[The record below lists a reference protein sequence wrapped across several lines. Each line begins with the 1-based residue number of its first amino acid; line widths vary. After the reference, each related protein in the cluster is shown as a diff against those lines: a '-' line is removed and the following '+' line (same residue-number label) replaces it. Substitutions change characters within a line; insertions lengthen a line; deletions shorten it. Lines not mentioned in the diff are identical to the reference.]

1 MTAIRKRLAASGIA
15 FLLAVAAAP
24 VAFSIDVAHASEIK
38 YVVNNVPVTSYDIQR
53 RAAFFK
59 LQRRA
64 GGAKE
69 AAEEM
74 IQQAIRTSEIKR
86 YGIKITDQQ
95 VDDAYGRFA
104 AQNKMQP
111 AQMNEILNQ
120 TGVTPAHFK
129 DYIRSQMGWSQ
140 VLQARYRSSGTL
152 SEQDVVQRMLQKGGN
167 KPKATEYMLQQVVF
181 VVPAADRKALLGKR
195 KREAD
200 ALRARFSGCDKT
212 REFAK
217 GLVDVTVRDL
227 GRVLAPELP
236 PAWADAIKSTQTG
249 SATPARETDRG
260 VEFIGIC
267 SAKEVSDD
275 RVAQMVFQSEATK
288 QGGEAEDYSKKYM
301 EELRKKANIVQR

>member
-1 MTAIRKRLAASGIA
+1 MTAIRKRLVASGIA
-15 FLLAVAAAP
+15 LLLALAVAP
-24 VAFSIDVAHASEIK
+24 VASSIDVVHASEIK
-38 YVVNNVPVTSYDIQR
+38 YVVNNVPITTYDIQR

-59 LQRRA
+59 LQRRN

-69 AAEEM
+69 AADDM
-74 IQQAIRTSEIKR
+74 IDQAIRTSEIKR
-86 YGIKITDQQ
+86 YGINIADQQ
-95 VDDAYGRFA
+95 VDDAYARFA

-111 AQMNEILNQ
+111 AQMDQILNQ
-120 TGVTPAHFK
+120 TGVTKAHFK
-129 DYIRSQMGWSQ
+129 DFIRSQMGWSQ
-140 VLQARYRSSGTL
+140 VLQARFRTNGRL

-181 VVPAADRKALLGKR
+181 VVPAADRKALLGKK

-200 ALRARFSGCDKT
+200 ALRARFSGCNKT

-236 PAWADAIKSTQTG
+236 PAWADAIKATPTG
-249 SATPARETDRG
+249 SATPARETERG

-288 QGGEAEDYSKKYM
+288 QGGEAENFSKEYM
-301 EELRKKANIVQR
+301 EELRKKAKIVQR